1 MCRDKDS
8 LAQVEEQVLKIFVKD
23 KLSLTETEVEIRC
36 RERDAEVEGIIDSI
50 RSLEETLMGEKENG
64 DKIPVTISKVL
75 YFEAVDRNVFAYT
88 SSDYYRVR
96 RTLYDLEEELVKRHF
111 VRISKALVVNLKAV
125 KKVSPEDGRRLK
137 LLLRNGEWVIVS
149 RNYVS
154 DFKRGI
160 GMKEA

>member
-1 MCRDKDS
+1 MCFE
-8 LAQVEEQVLKIFVKD
+8 QVEEQVLKIFVKD
-23 KLSLTETEVEIRC
+23 KLNLAETEVEIRC
-36 RERDAEVEGIIDSI
+36 GERDAEVEGIIESI
-50 RSLEETLMGEKENG
+50 RSLEETLMGEMENG
-64 DKIPVTISKVL
+64 DKIPVIISKVL

-88 SSDYYRVR
+88 TSNYYRVR
-96 RTLYDLEEELVKRHF
+96 RPLYDLEEELVKRHF
-111 VRISKALVVNLKAV
+111 VRISKAVIVNLRAV

-149 RNYVS
+149 RNYVN